1 MIQGSM
7 YDFTANYL
15 KFGARFQLS
24 PVSIPRHARN
34 LRTTP
39 RHNKNRTDMRHE
51 FFFITIKSCILNVPR
66 SDKIAQTAVW
76 SKLND
81 EK

>member
-1 MIQGSM
+1 MVQAKL
-7 YDFTANYL
+7 YDFTANYSE
-15 KFGARFQLS
+15 FGARFQLS

-51 FFFITIKSCILNVPR
+51 FFFITIRSCILNVPR
-66 SDKIAQTAVW
+66 SDSTDRSLIQIV
-76 SKLND
+76 ND

>member
-1 MIQGSM
+1 MVQGSM

-51 FFFITIKSCILNVPR
+51 FFLSR
-66 SDKIAQTAVW
+66 
-76 SKLND
+76 
-81 EK
+81 